1 MVIEDTIR
9 ISLEH
14 LIYFSLVLDREKRL
28 NFVCDDTQR
37 KILHFILVKR
47 YRNVWVEKEL
57 NPFFIARSIAR
68 SPLTRE
74 VVLFG
79 ALLRAASSGVG
90 LGWSRPI
97 CGVTTH

>member
-1 MVIEDTIR
+1 MSIHRMVIEDTIR

-47 YRNVWVEKEL
+47 YRNV
-57 NPFFIARSIAR
+57 
-68 SPLTRE
+68 
-74 VVLFG
+74 
-79 ALLRAASSGVG
+79 
-90 LGWSRPI
+90 
-97 CGVTTH
+97 